1 MTRELCEV
9 RRDTGGSGGPGGTA
23 VCVCVQ
29 MCVGVCYQKERVIEL
44 LKSFSVHSH
53 KMKKNKSMP
62 RTAAGLVTNLALLRV
77 NNKKKTRNNNFQKQ
91 LPRVSATCDWLS
103 NPSAFLTVIWKSS
116 GPLDAYSS
124 ATVTATPVQARP
136 VEAAGTDEGR
146 GASTNL
152 QLEPASRYSTL
163 NSVIPPP
170 PVYSNVKLRANVT
183 KLVLIAA
190 TEF

>member
-1 MTRELCEV
+1 
-9 RRDTGGSGGPGGTA
+9 
-23 VCVCVQ
+23 
-29 MCVGVCYQKERVIEL
+29 
-44 LKSFSVHSH
+44 
-53 KMKKNKSMP
+53 MP
-62 RTAAGLVTNLALLRV
+62 KTAAGLVTNLALLRV
-77 NNKKKTRNNNFQKQ
+77 NNNKKTRNNNFQKQ
-91 LPRVSATCDWLS
+91 LRNSPRVSATCDWLS

-136 VEAAGTDEGR
+136 VEAAGTDEG
-146 GASTNL
+146 GGVSTNL